1 MAQSRRHN
9 QQTIAWFNDLRKRNL
24 LDLDPPYQRRSVWN
38 QAYKDAF
45 IDTLLLQYPS
55 PAIFLYQEISAD
67 GQTSMH
73 VVDGKQRL
81 TTVFEFVDGR
91 YPVSEEAQLTALRGL
106 YFAQLPS
113 DIKTDLWT
121 YEFTV
126 EYLPTNEEGLI
137 NSIFERINKNV
148 AKLTRQELRHARYN
162 GKFISAAEQLTDWMA
177 KVLPENFPRFES
189 QSRKQM
195 KDVELVA
202 NLLLLI
208 EDGAAGYSQDDLDK
222 AFSDRDLNW
231 DEEENVVATFRD
243 IVQRLKN
250 LCDVP
255 TDPTLV
261 KTRLRNQADFYSLF
275 GALREAYSA
284 ASAVVDAPDGLLVSR
299 LLQFVLRV
307 DDPDLP
313 PGEAIEARYLNAA
326 RSNSND
332 KGQREQ
338 RIKIIGSVLEG

>member
-1 MAQSRRHN
+1 MVQNRRHN
-9 QQTIAWFNDLRKRNL
+9 QQTIAWFNDLRKRGL

-81 TTVFEFVDGR
+81 TSVFDFVDGIF
-91 YPVSEEAQLTALRGL
+91 PVSEDAQTTAFRGL
-106 YFAQLPS
+106 YFDQLSS
-113 DIKTDLWT
+113 DTKTALWT

-148 AKLTRQELRHARYN
+148 AKLTRQELRHARYS
-162 GKFISAAEQLTDWMA
+162 GKFISAAEQLTDWMS
-177 KVLPENFPRFES
+177 KLLPENFPRFES

-195 KDVELVA
+195 KDVELTA
-202 NLLLLI
+202 NLLLLQ
-208 EDGAAGYSQDDLDK
+208 EEGPAGYSQDDLDK
-222 AFSDRDLNW
+222 AFSDRDINW
-231 DEEENVVATFRD
+231 EFENSVIETFR
-243 IVQRLKN
+243 IVIQQIKELA
-250 LCDVP
+250 DVP
-255 TDPTLV
+255 SDPPLT

-275 GALREAYSA
+275 GSLHDIHRDGSALKVSNEELVRK
-284 ASAVVDAPDGLLVSR
+284 LLD
-299 LLQFVLRV
+299 FVTKV
-307 DDPDLP
+307 DDPNIS
-313 PGEAIEARYLNAA
+313 PGESLEARYLNAA

-338 RIKIIGSVLEG
+338 RIKIISSVLES

>member
-1 MAQSRRHN
+1 M
-9 QQTIAWFNDLRKRNL
+9 
-24 LDLDPPYQRRSVWN
+24 DLDPSYQRRSVWN

-55 PAIFLYQEISAD
+55 PAIFLYQEISPD

-81 TTVFEFVDGR
+81 TSVFEFVDGIF
-91 YPVSEEAQLTALRGL
+91 PVSEEAQLSALRGL
-106 YFAQLPS
+106 YFDQLAV
-113 DIKTDLWT
+113 DVKTALWT

-148 AKLTRQELRHARYN
+148 AKLTRQELRHARYS
-162 GKFISAAEQLTDWMA
+162 GKFISAAEQLTDWVS
-177 KVLPENFPRFES
+177 KTLPENFPRFES

-195 KDVELVA
+195 KDIELVA
-202 NLLLLI
+202 NLLLLL
-208 EDGAAGYSQDDLDK
+208 EDGPAGYSQDDLDK
-222 AFSDRDLNW
+222 AFSDRDLSW
-231 DEEENVVATFRD
+231 DFEDPIVEHFRIIIQKIKELTEVAS
-243 IVQRLKN
+243 
-250 LCDVP
+250 
-255 TDPTLV
+255 DPPII

-275 GALREAYSA
+275 GALQNSY
-284 ASAVVDAPDGLLVSR
+284 DGGSRALNEPNSVLVGR
-299 LLQFVLRV
+299 LLDFVLKV
-307 DDPDLP
+307 DDPNLA
-313 PGEAIEARYLNAA
+313 PGESLEARYLNAA

-338 RIKIIGSVLEG
+338 RISIIGTVLEG

>member
-1 MAQSRRHN
+1 MAFSRRHN
-9 QQTIAWFNDLRKRNL
+9 QQTIAWFNDLRRRGL

-55 PAIFLYQEISAD
+55 PAIFLYQEISPD

-81 TTVFEFVDGR
+81 TSVFEFVDGIF
-91 YPVSEEAQLTALRGL
+91 PVSEEAQLTAYRGL
-106 YFAQLPS
+106 YFDQLPI
-113 DIKTDLWT
+113 DVKTALWT

-162 GKFISAAEQLTDWMA
+162 GKFISAAEQLTEWMS

-195 KDVELVA
+195 KDVEFVS
-202 NLLLLI
+202 NLLLLL
-208 EDGAAGYSQDDLDK
+208 EEGPAGYSQDDLDK
-222 AFSDRDLNW
+222 AFSDRDESW
-231 DEEENVVATFRD
+231 EFEEDSTGLFRE
-243 IVQRLKN
+243 IISQINRLTE
-250 LCDVP
+250 VP
-255 TDPTLV
+255 SDPLLM
-261 KTRLRNQADFYSLF
+261 KTRFRNQADFYSLF
-275 GALREAYSA
+275 GAFSA
-284 ASAVVDAPDGLLVSR
+284 LHRTGSIRHSDDTLVKN
-299 LLQFVLRV
+299 LVAFAQEV
-307 DDPDLP
+307 DDPYLV
-313 PGEAIEARYLNAA
+313 PGDSLQARYLNAA

-332 KGQREQ
+332 KGQRDQ
-338 RIKIIGSVLEG
+338 RIQIILNVLSF